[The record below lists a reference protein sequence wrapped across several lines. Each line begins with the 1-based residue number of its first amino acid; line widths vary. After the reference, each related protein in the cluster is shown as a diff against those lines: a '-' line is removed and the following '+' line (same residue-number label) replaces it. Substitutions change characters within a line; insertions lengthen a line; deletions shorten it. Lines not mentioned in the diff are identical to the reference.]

1 MESKVVWSEGVFIA
15 PQHFQQLDRYIDANF
30 RELASI
36 FQGYYWG
43 YVDLALDIS
52 GLKKGMIGLKS
63 AKGVLQDGTAFM
75 LTQKQLG
82 NLNFKIPAHVK
93 DSKVCL
99 AITMSSDV
107 IKEIAF
113 PEAPLNTK
121 HLRYKA
127 FEKTLLDTTNID
139 LEPRQVTLAELNA
152 EILLETDLGSGQVGL
167 PFALVRSS
175 GVDNDVILDESYI
188 PPSLNAQDQGLLW
201 GYMAEIYGLLSQKST
216 SLINSYND
224 PNTGGSTE
232 VLDFLMLQ
240 TINRYL
246 AYLNHEQNGARQ
258 THPESLFLNLSK
270 LCADLMTFLPSRQV
284 GEMPIYLHNDL
295 SMCFGK
301 LIVNIRRSLSIVLEQ
316 RAIRIPLEM
325 KDEATHI
332 AQTPDVSLLDKASFI
347 LAVKADMPNESLR
360 QKLPSVVKIGS
371 VEKVRELVAYHLP
384 GIRVNALSVAPRELP
399 YHSGFIYFELDKSN
413 EMWSMLDNSS
423 GMAFHLAGEFPGL
436 DLEFWA
442 IKTIS

>member
-93 DSKVCL
+93 DTKVCL

-113 PEAPLNTK
+113 PEDPLNTK

-127 FEKTLLDTTNID
+127 FGKTLLDTTNID

-188 PPSLNAQDQGLLW
+188 P
-201 GYMAEIYGLLSQKST
+201 
-216 SLINSYND
+216 
-224 PNTGGSTE
+224 
-232 VLDFLMLQ
+232 
-240 TINRYL
+240 
-246 AYLNHEQNGARQ
+246 
-258 THPESLFLNLSK
+258 
-270 LCADLMTFLPSRQV
+270 
-284 GEMPIYLHNDL
+284 
-295 SMCFGK
+295 
-301 LIVNIRRSLSIVLEQ
+301 
-316 RAIRIPLEM
+316 
-325 KDEATHI
+325 
-332 AQTPDVSLLDKASFI
+332 
-347 LAVKADMPNESLR
+347 
-360 QKLPSVVKIGS
+360 
-371 VEKVRELVAYHLP
+371 HL
-384 GIRVNALSVAPRELP
+384 
-399 YHSGFIYFELDKSN
+399 
-413 EMWSMLDNSS
+413 
-423 GMAFHLAGEFPGL
+423 
-436 DLEFWA
+436 
-442 IKTIS
+442 